1 MRNYDAETK
10 FLIIYN
16 SVSEENK
23 RDIMK
28 EEHDIIYMGHE
39 LQFQAIKTVGM
50 RINKIK
56 MAKKKW

>member
-1 MRNYDAETK
+1 MRNDGAETK

-28 EEHDIIYMGHE
+28 ANMISYIW
-39 LQFQAIKTVGM
+39 GM
-50 RINKIK
+50 SYSFRQ
-56 MAKKKW
+56 

>member
-39 LQFQAIKTVGM
+39 L
-50 RINKIK
+50 
-56 MAKKKW
+56 